1 MQFLK
6 LWQSHYLRIEIL
18 ANFYFKWQLATL
30 SSEEFPSQLLKTS
43 EFDESS
49 LKENEKRWIG
59 N

>member
-1 MQFLK
+1 MFT

-18 ANFYFKWQLATL
+18 ANLHFKWQLATL

-49 LKENEKRWIG
+49 WKENEKRWIG